1 MRLFALDALREFGA
15 AIAPQLDQP
24 FTAHKERTFEGGE
37 HKIRPLID
45 ADGKDVL
52 IV

>member
-1 MRLFALDALREFGA
+1 MRLFALDASREFGA
-15 AIAPQLDQP
+15 AITAQLHQKLM
-24 FTAHKERTFEGGE
+24 THEERTFEGGE